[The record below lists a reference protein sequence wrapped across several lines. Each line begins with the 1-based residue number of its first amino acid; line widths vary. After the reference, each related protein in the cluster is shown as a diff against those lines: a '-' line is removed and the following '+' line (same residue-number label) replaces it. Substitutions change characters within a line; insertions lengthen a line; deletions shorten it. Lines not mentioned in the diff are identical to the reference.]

1 MAETAKSMNFGADAT
16 LVSAAGALAKEMGP
30 GDMTDSFDK
39 VIEARGELLDSVQK
53 NFKLGLLAIDGAN
66 AELKETMEVLN
77 KKLNNGDLTNAQRE
91 EMQLKM
97 EDYRARMKAIPRG
110 RKGKQQRDDLMYEI
124 NREIKTAKNRDEA
137 MTDVL
142 STINNNLYDPT
153 QLDANYINFLEQIAK
168 DSAEEETGPG
178 FSKTKNEKGETV
190 YSYTYTDEAGEQ
202 QVIEGDIYDI
212 QKKINGTKKDYEFIK
227 TQNEVIFGW
236 QDWATKHPNAKFEE
250 VHDRIASDM
259 ETSFAQSP
267 NKFKSMINHPMGW
280 SKKSYVETLRD
291 TESDEFKNIVKVLD
305 EMGADE
311 FDNDGDGSITEKDFV
326 TEENI
331 NTMIKA
337 LTDPSP
343 TERRTAHKAA
353 ATFYADTEAKKAFD
367 FGVRDRP
374 KDGGGEGGSEEA
386 SGHVGANMPGIG
398 WVHAEKF
405 EQFRAHID
413 RGEDFT
419 GNYGT
424 YKFDAETG
432 TYTDA
437 DGNEL
442 TRYEVANQEGAD
454 KGDPPNMFVWT
465 VDTERANAIEEAALR
480 GEITPEA
487 GDWLNVDGSLNAKS
501 AADRLNA
508 KYNMAPSDGRGYYLN
523 KGQWIA
529 NQSDVMFMFDGQ
541 GEKMKWTQELI
552 DQVED
557 ITGEPFSF
565 YGAEVGN
572 AIRWSF
578 HEPSRTDYNV
588 YMFNIL
594 MQIPPFKKASDEL
607 KNRTQADIDSGVASG
622 AGANYPT

>member
-1 MAETAKSMNFGADAT
+1 MNIKADAT
-16 LVSAAGALAKEMGP
+16 LVGAAGRLAQSMGP
-30 GDMTDSFDK
+30 ADITESLDNI
-39 VIEARGELLDSVQK
+39 IEERGELLDNMEK
-53 NFKLGLLAIDGAN
+53 KFKLGVLAIDGAN
-66 AELKETMEVLN
+66 AELKETMEILN
-77 KKLNNGDLTNAQRE
+77 KKLNNGDLTNTERQ

-97 EDYRARMKAIPRG
+97 EDYRARMQAIPRG

-124 NREIKTAKNRDEA
+124 NREIKTSQNRDEA
-137 MTDVL
+137 ITDVL
-142 STINNNLYDPT
+142 GTINNDLYDPT
-153 QLDANYINFLEQIAK
+153 QLDANYITFLDQIAK
-168 DSAEEETGPG
+168 SAAEEETDIG
-178 FSKTKNEKGETV
+178 FSKTKNEKGETI
-190 YSYTYTDEAGEQ
+190 YSYRYVDDDGNEQ
-202 QVIEGDIYDI
+202 LIEGDIYDI

-227 TQNEVIFGW
+227 EQNEVIFGW
-236 QDWATKHPNAKFEE
+236 EEWAKTHPNADFDE
-250 VHDRIASDM
+250 VYNRISTSM

-267 NKFKSMINHPMGW
+267 DKFKSIINHPMGW

-291 TESDEFKNIVKVLD
+291 TQSEEFKSIVQALD
-305 EMGADE
+305 DMGADE
-311 FDNDGDGSITEKDFV
+311 FDYDGDGSVTEKDFV

-331 NTMIKA
+331 NAMIKS
-337 LTDPSP
+337 LTDPSA
-343 TERRTAHKAA
+343 TERRVAHKVAA
-353 ATFYADTEAKKAFD
+353 QFYADTEARKAFE

-374 KDGGGEGGSEEA
+374 KDGGGEGGTEES

-424 YKFDAETG
+424 YTFDAETG
-432 TYTDA
+432 MYTDA

-465 VDTERANAIEEAALR
+465 VDTERANAIQEASLR

-487 GDWLNVDGSLNAKS
+487 GDWLNNDGSLSASS
-501 AADRLNA
+501 AATRLNQ
-508 KYNMAPSDGRGYYLN
+508 KYNMSPADGRGYYLEQ
-523 KGQWIA
+523 GSWWA

-622 AGANYPT
+622 AGANYS